1 MPATYN
7 PCMRKADAVTSTTDW
22 TRAATIGALA
32 GGAFWAVAVYAL
44 IASGG
49 APVAWAVIVVLA
61 VVLLVGGAL
70 LHRHASSAVRRCL
83 GAGLMLAPLTG
94 LVPVVV
100 FLAAG
105 VAAEVGMLI

>member
-1 MPATYN
+1 
-7 PCMRKADAVTSTTDW
+7 MREADAVTSTTDW

-49 APVAWAVIVVLA
+49 APVAWAVVVVVA
-61 VVLLVGGAL
+61 MVLLVGGAL
-70 LHRHASSAVRRCL
+70 VHRRASSAAKRYL
-83 GAGLMLAPLTG
+83 GAGLALAPLTG

-105 VAAEVGMLI
+105 AAAEVGNSI

>member
-1 MPATYN
+1 MMPTI
-7 PCMRKADAVTSTTDW
+7 DW

-32 GGAFWAVAVYAL
+32 GGAFWAVAVYTL
-44 IASGG
+44 IASDGV
-49 APVAWAVIVVLA
+49 PVAWAVVVVLA

-70 LHRHASSAVRRCL
+70 VHRRAGSAARRCL

-105 VAAEVGMLI
+105 VAAEVGMSI